1 MAPKSRSPAIADID
15 ARPSRAPDHAREN
28 QALLALVTAQLDSRE
43 VLLQRIADFAMR
55 LCGAQ
60 SAGISLLEHEGEERY
75 FRWHSV
81 AGEFANLCGTRIH
94 WRDCPCAVVFEAGKP
109 LLFTA
114 LSDDFPVLAPA
125 CAVVQ
130 EALILPIVSKGR
142 QLGAIWAASL
152 EECSRFTRE
161 DQRVLSAFAAV
172 AGSALDL
179 VEARDHS
186 RMQTQRY
193 SEVIAV
199 LAHEFRNPLAPLE
212 NAFQALQMICED
224 RPLQREYFA
233 VAQRQ
238 IAQLKRLMDELQD
251 ASRLD
256 HDKLC
261 VDPTD
266 ASLNEILSDALASIR
281 ERAQARRHTLSVHR
295 PGGDLRLFADPTRL
309 TQVIVNLLSNA
320 VRYTPDGGEIAI
332 VVEQKG
338 AGDARCVEIS
348 IRDNGIGIDPSVLS
362 RIFEPFAQFAGKSAR
377 LEGGLGIGL
386 PIAQRL
392 AQLHG
397 GEILVTSEGI
407 GRGTLARL
415 SIPVRTASAEAV
427 KPLAAVLAGN
437 GPARVLIVDDNADAR
452 FALGALLELEG
463 HDVRTAGDGTSALS
477 VLRQW
482 KPHLAL
488 VDIGMPGMNGYEL
501 AERLR
506 AMPDHANVMLVALS
520 GHVSDSD
527 RAAAL
532 AAGFH
537 AHLAKPAD
545 IGRLRAMLATCAQD
559 DRRVAG

>member
-1 MAPKSRSPAIADID
+1 MAPKSRSPAIADLD
-15 ARPSRAPDHAREN
+15 ARPSRAPDHESEN

-60 SAGISLLEHEGEERY
+60 SAGISLLEREGEERY

-81 AGEFANLCGTRIH
+81 AGKFANLCGTRTH
-94 WRDCPCAVVFEAGKP
+94 WNDCPCAVVLQAGKP

-114 LSDDFPVLAPA
+114 LGADFPVLAPV
-125 CAVVQ
+125 CADVQ
-130 EALILPIVSKGR
+130 EALVLPIVSKGR
-142 QLGAIWAASL
+142 PLGAIWVVSL
-152 EECSRFTRE
+152 EEQSRFTRE
-161 DQRVLSAFAAV
+161 DRRVLSEFASV
-172 AGSALDL
+172 AGSALNL
-179 VEARDHS
+179 VDARDHS
-186 RMQTQRY
+186 RMETQRY

-212 NAFQALQMICED
+212 NAFQALQVVSEN
-224 RPLQREYFA
+224 RAPQREYFA

-256 HDKLC
+256 HNKLS
-261 VDPTD
+261 VEPTD

-281 ERAQARRHTLSVHR
+281 ERAEARRHTLHVH
-295 PGGDLRLFADPTRL
+295 PLAGDLRLFADPARL
-309 TQVIVNLLSNA
+309 TQIIVNLLSNA
-320 VRYTPDGGEIAI
+320 VRYTPDGGEI
-332 VVEQKG
+332 VLTVEQKG
-338 AGDARCVEIS
+338 AGEARCVEIS
-348 IRDNGIGIDPSVLS
+348 IRDNGIGIDPAVLS
-362 RIFEPFAQFAGKSAR
+362 RIFEPFSQFAGKSAR

-386 PIAQRL
+386 AIAQRL

-397 GEILVTSEGI
+397 GEIVVTSEGA

-415 SIPVRTASAEAV
+415 SIPVRTGSADAV
-427 KPLAAVLAGN
+427 KPDGAAVASN
-437 GPARVLIVDDNADAR
+437 EPARVLIVDDNADAR

-463 HDVRTAGDGTSALS
+463 HEVRTACDGASALA
-477 VLRQW
+477 LLKQW
-482 KPHLAL
+482 KPNLAL

-501 AERLR
+501 AARML
-506 AMPDHANVMLVALS
+506 AMPDQAGMTLVALS

-545 IGRLRAMLATCAQD
+545 IARLRAMIATCT
-559 DRRVAG
+559 RGR